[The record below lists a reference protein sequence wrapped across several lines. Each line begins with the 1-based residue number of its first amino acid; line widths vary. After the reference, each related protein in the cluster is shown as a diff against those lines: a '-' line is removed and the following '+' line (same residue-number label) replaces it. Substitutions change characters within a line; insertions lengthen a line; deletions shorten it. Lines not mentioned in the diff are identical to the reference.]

1 MQDYDKETSM
11 TLKKALQIGI
21 IISVLGGPGQCGDT
35 KEQELS
41 PTTTTQH
48 AIELRKSNSRLTQLQ
63 THLHKDYKGISYG
76 TLYGVSLI
84 SSGILYNLI
93 KGSIIGGGRDNDYI
107 ESIRSGLTILF
118 QLQVRY
124 YAQNPEPL
132 FTMLY
137 LIGAGILYSS
147 KKSSPLLKHLM
158 TSGLFIFPWIYFFSP
173 EARMK
178 HRFR

>member
-1 MQDYDKETSM
+1 M
-11 TLKKALQIGI
+11 TTKRTLQIGI
-21 IISVLGGPGQCGDT
+21 IISILGGPGQCGDT

-41 PTTTTQH
+41 ATTTTQQ
-48 AIELRKSNSRLTQLQ
+48 RTQPVQKNSGRTQTR
-63 THLHKDYKGISYG
+63 THLNKEYKGISYG

-84 SSGILYNLI
+84 GSGILYNLI

-107 ESIRSGLTILF
+107 ESVRSGLTILF
-118 QLQVRY
+118 QLQARY

-147 KKSSPLLKHLM
+147 KKSSPLLKHLV